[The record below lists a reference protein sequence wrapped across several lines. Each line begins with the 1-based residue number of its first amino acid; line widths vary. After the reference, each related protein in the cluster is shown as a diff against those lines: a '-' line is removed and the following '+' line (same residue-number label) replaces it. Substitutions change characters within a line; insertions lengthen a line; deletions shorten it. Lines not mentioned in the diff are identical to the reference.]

1 VKREEDACSE
11 VEWLREF
18 GLLNR
23 NAKGGDALYF
33 EILSCFSLAVLSSFL
48 VLVFTTNQEHWIW
61 FKDSCTCPQS
71 LDKCVS
77 PSRSASSFISFPIK
91 QSLLSPILS
100 CSRRP
105 SAICRGQRV
114 ARRNQ
119 CGVGETRSI
128 LYGNAGHL
136 EQHNLRATVL
146 I

>member
-91 QSLLSPILS
+91 QSTPVGSGRILIIVSYIELLQ
-100 CSRRP
+100 
-105 SAICRGQRV
+105 ATE
-114 ARRNQ
+114 RN
-119 CGVGETRSI
+119 
-128 LYGNAGHL
+128 L
-136 EQHNLRATVL
+136 
-146 I
+146 